1 MRLPIAF
8 VLALG
13 SAPLAARAEPPRTHE
28 VLEHRPS
35 GFWTS
40 NRPATGGAYRY
51 RLLGLGAVIALVSA
65 GLMWRVVKRASSE
78 RAAGAATG
86 RREQG

>member
-1 MRLPIAF
+1 MRFAIAF

-13 SAPLAARAEPPRTHE
+13 SAPVAARAEPPRTHE
-28 VLEHRPS
+28 ILQARPS

-40 NRPATGGAYRY
+40 NRPAVGGAYRY
-51 RLLGLGAVIALVSA
+51 RLLGLGAVIALVS
-65 GLMWRVVKRASSE
+65 GGVMWRLVKRASAE
-78 RAAGAATG
+78 RIAGAASR